1 MFDKANMYNKFGQ
14 VLRSLGI
21 KVSKLPGSKYLL
33 RVMAVIIGDLAIEVD
48 GLRLTGSFWHRR
60 ELWKMREGRYEK
72 FTVELFKQSLSPGM
86 VVCDIGAHIG
96 FYALLAAQKVG
107 PHGRVYA
114 FEPDPRTF
122 PYLVYNIEQ
131 NGFSNI
137 IIPIKKAVSNHEGI
151 LRLHLDEITSG
162 DTSLFHR
169 NTSGRTVEVQSVK
182 LDDFLEGEAKVDIVK
197 LDIEGGELAALEG
210 MESLLKRSN
219 NVTMFVECNP
229 SMLEVAGSNVEQLLE
244 KLYALGFEVK
254 VINDKFGKLEMADPE
269 KILSMAR
276 HSRTPTWSI
285 NLYCVRGG

>member
-1 MFDKANMYNKFGQ
+1 MGNKVNFLRMVGQ
-14 VLRSLGI
+14 VVRKLGI
-21 KVSKLPGSKYLL
+21 RPSILLGNKYLFRIL
-33 RVMAVIIGDLAIEVD
+33 SSLVGNLSIETE
-48 GLRLTGSFWHRR
+48 GLRLMGSFWHRR
-60 ELWKMREGRYEK
+60 ELWKFQEGRYEK
-72 FTVELFKQSLSPGM
+72 FTMQLFKEALAPGM

-96 FYALLAAQKVG
+96 IYSLLAAQRVG
-107 PHGRVYA
+107 REGRVYA

-122 PYLVYNIEQ
+122 LYLVRNIER

-137 IIPIKKAVSNHEGI
+137 IIPIKKAVSNHEGV

-182 LDDFLEGEAKVDIVK
+182 LDNFLEGEAKVDIVK

-219 NVTMFVECNP
+219 NVKMFVECNP